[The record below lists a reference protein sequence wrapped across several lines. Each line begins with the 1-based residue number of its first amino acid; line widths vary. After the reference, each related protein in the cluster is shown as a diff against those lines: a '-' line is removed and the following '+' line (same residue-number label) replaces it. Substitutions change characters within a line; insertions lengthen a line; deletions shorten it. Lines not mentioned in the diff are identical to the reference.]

1 MILSKA
7 ISKVKLPIPKIPSFS
22 LINLTTEY
30 GVVPAITIES
40 ETNVNVTPHFL
51 SAKRAED
58 EIIPT
63 IAAGQPRLLAKVMF
77 AALYG
82 GIKIVIKVIVGRAIM
97 LEINPSSAE
106 AHNNIANLFSSLNNP
121 EAEYHYKKTIE
132 LLPNEAYPLLN
143 MANFLIKN
151 GRFKDS
157 IPLLKDLLDR
167 GEESK
172 EVYNSLG
179 VAYKGID
186 DNENAKS
193 MFNEALRVDPSF
205 ELAKKNMESLS

>member
-22 LINLTTEY
+22 LINLTIEY
-30 GVVPAITIES
+30 GVVPAITIER

-77 AALYG
+77 AARYG

-97 LEINPSSAE
+97 LEINPIQAKVQYP
-106 AHNNIANLFSSLNNP
+106 INLSL
-121 EAEYHYKKTIE
+121 I
-132 LLPNEAYPLLN
+132 
-143 MANFLIKN
+143 I
-151 GRFKDS
+151 DS
-157 IPLLKDLLDR
+157 
-167 GEESK
+167 
-172 EVYNSLG
+172 
-179 VAYKGID
+179 
-186 DNENAKS
+186 
-193 MFNEALRVDPSF
+193 FNY
-205 ELAKKNMESLS
+205 